1 MLSRSDIRHPGT
13 ERVSETLRWLAVF
26 GAVVLVIFM
35 AALIAVM
42 LRGVADWA
50 AGHTGMSQRTMLAI
64 VTVLVVVLAAGFLYY
79 IGPKLLAQSQDLW
92 TRLQQTLDHL
102 RQTYGDTPWGKALF
116 SDISRPKG
124 MQSHIVSYAGT
135 IASVTLGGALTGFI
149 LIITAL
155 YFAISP
161 ELYVGGIVRLFPHRH
176 RPLAHTVLQDI
187 GLTLR
192 RWSLGQLIDMG
203 VVAVLVGVGLG
214 ILGVP
219 LSLALAV
226 LAGLFTFVP
235 YFGAIAAAIPA
246 VLLAFT
252 ISWQTSLWVIVIFLV
267 CHTVEGYLIAPIV
280 QRNTAH
286 LPPALTILSMTI
298 LGTIFGP
305 LGIILGAPVCA
316 ALLVLVKEAYVG
328 AVLGDDPA
336 TVE

>member
-1 MLSRSDIRHPGT
+1 VAVVAAIVLVVWLLADI
-13 ERVSETLRWLAVF
+13 
-26 GAVVLVIFM
+26 VLVIFM

-50 AGHTGMSQRTMLAI
+50 ADRTGMPQRAMLAI
-64 VTVLVVVLAAGFLYY
+64 VTVLVVLVLAGFLYY
-79 IGPKLLAQSQDLW
+79 IGPRLLAQSQDLW
-92 TRLQQTLDHL
+92 TRLRQTLEQV
-102 RQTYGDTPWGKALF
+102 RQSYGDTPWGKALF
-116 SDISRPKG
+116 SDMSPPKAV
-124 MQSHIVSYAGT
+124 QSHIVSYAGT
-135 IASVTLGGALTGFI
+135 VASVTLGGALTGFI

-161 ELYVGGIVRLFPHRH
+161 ELYIGGIVRLFPHRH
-176 RPLAHTVLQDI
+176 RPLAQSVLRDI
-187 GLTLR
+187 GVTLR
-192 RWSLGQLIDMG
+192 RWSLGQLIDMA
-203 VVAVLVGVGLG
+203 VVAVLTGVGLT

-235 YFGAIAAAIPA
+235 YFGAIAAAVPA

-252 ISWQTSLWVIVIFLV
+252 ISWQTSLWVIVIFV
-267 CHTVEGYLIAPIV
+267 ICHTVEGYLVAPIV

-298 LGTIFGP
+298 LGTVFGP

-316 ALLVLVKEAYVG
+316 ALLVLVREAYVG
-328 AVLGDDPA
+328 AVLGDDLA
-336 TVE
+336 EE